1 MDFDQY
7 VAARYGRLI
16 EHAVLLGVAEGQAGT
31 YVDRVLLEQRKR
43 IRRADDPDP
52 LVHEALERA
61 IGGEEKRERSPGPFV
76 AVAIVAVVAVVA
88 VALSWRPST
97 QAMPSLFGLDGTAAE
112 GLLDDAGFDVV
123 LRPSRACEPD
133 GLVLGSDPA
142 AGRLVTEGST
152 VTVRTAVPSGSTCDA
167 DYPARTAAWGFI
179 AFALGGPA
187 PDFART
193 VRVVV
198 DGSEPWALDRVAA
211 VDQDRWSTLLE
222 AIATAGRVPAS
233 TPTGMPRLVVRTST
247 PPAETCGVERPPGV
261 GDREALRFEID
272 PRADDEEPGCP
283 FTVDLYRT
291 GGPLSGAID
300 GVVVYTGR

>member
-16 EHAVLLGVAEGQAGT
+16 EHAVLLGCAEGQAGT

-43 IRRADDPDP
+43 IRRAEDPDP

-61 IGGEEKRERSPGPFV
+61 IEGRRPHERSPGPLI
-76 AVAIVAVVAVVA
+76 AIGIVAVVAVVA
-88 VALSWRPST
+88 VALAWRPST
-97 QAMPSLFGLDGTAAE
+97 RAMPSLFGLDGPAAQ
-112 GLLDDAGFDVV
+112 GLLDDEGFDVV
-123 LRPSRACEPD
+123 LRPARACEPD

-142 AGRLVTEGST
+142 AGSLVSSGST
-152 VTVRTAVPSGSTCDA
+152 VTVRTAVPSGSACDA

-179 AFALGGPA
+179 AFALGGDA
-187 PDFART
+187 PEFART

-198 DGSEPWALDRVAA
+198 DGSAPWALDRVAA

-222 AIATAGRVPAS
+222 AVAAAGRVPSDTAN
-233 TPTGMPRLVVRTST
+233 GMPRLVVRTST
-247 PPAETCGVERPPGV
+247 PPPETCGVERPAGV
-261 GDREALRFEID
+261 GDRAALRLEID
-272 PRADDEEPGCP
+272 PRADDDPAGCP
-283 FTVDLYRT
+283 FTIDLYRT